1 MSESVVIETPEM
13 RERTRLGM
21 WFFLASEIMFFAGFI
36 GSYVVLRTIHPDL
49 FGMLH
54 RELNKYIA
62 FANTIVLITSSLT
75 MALGVAAAHRGDNKW
90 VANWILATILLGCT
104 FLVVKGFEYSHH
116 LEHVVQQGDNVV
128 HDQIPSASVM
138 YACYFTMTGFHGLH
152 VLVGILV
159 LFVLWIKALMGKFS
173 VNRNVG
179 VEVTG
184 LYWHLVDVIW
194 IFLFPIVY
202 LL

>member
-1 MSESVVIETPEM
+1 MSYAVVVESTEM

-21 WFFLASEIMFFAGFI
+21 WLFLASEIMFFAGFI
-36 GSYVVLRTIHPDL
+36 GAYVVLRTIQPAGDNNPFNELSH
-49 FGMLH
+49 
-54 RELNKYIA
+54 LNKWLA
-62 FANTIVLITSSLT
+62 LVNTVVLITSSLT
-75 MALGVAAAHRGDNKW
+75 MALAVAAAHRGDNK
-90 VANWILATILLGCT
+90 AIAKNILFTMILGVT
-104 FLVVKGFEYSHH
+104 FLIIKGFEYNAKFQADHF
-116 LEHVVQQGDNVV
+116 
-128 HDQIPSASVM
+128 PSTSVM

-152 VLVGILV
+152 VLVGIAV
-159 LFVLWIKALMGKFS
+159 LFFIWLFALRGRYS

-194 IFLFPIVY
+194 IFLFPIIY

>member
-1 MSESVVIETPEM
+1 METVVVESTEM

-21 WFFLASEIMFFAGFI
+21 WLFLASEIMFFAGFI
-36 GSYVVLRTIHPDL
+36 GAYVVLRTIQPAGENNPFNDL
-49 FGMLH
+49 AH
-54 RELNKYIA
+54 LNKWLA
-62 FANTIVLITSSLT
+62 LVNTVVLITSSLT
-75 MALGVAAAHRGDNKW
+75 MALAVGAAHRGDNKAIAKYTLFTM
-90 VANWILATILLGCT
+90 VLGVT
-104 FLVVKGFEYSHH
+104 FLVIKGFEYNAKFQVDHF
-116 LEHVVQQGDNVV
+116 
-128 HDQIPSASVM
+128 PSTSVM

-152 VLVGILV
+152 VLVGIAV
-159 LFVLWIKALMGKFS
+159 LFFIWLFALRGRYS

-194 IFLFPIVY
+194 IFLFPIIY

>member
-1 MSESVVIETPEM
+1 MSTAMVIESTEM

-36 GSYVVLRTIHPDL
+36 GAYVVLRTIQPEGPNNPFNDL
-49 FGMLH
+49 EH
-54 RELNKYIA
+54 LNKWIA
-62 FANTIVLITSSLT
+62 LVNTIVLITSSLT
-75 MALGVAAAHRGDNKW
+75 MALAVGAAHRGDNK
-90 VANWILATILLGCT
+90 AIARNILITMVLGVT
-104 FLVVKGFEYSHH
+104 FLVIKGFEYNSKFQA
-116 LEHVVQQGDNVV
+116 EHF
-128 HDQIPSASVM
+128 PWTSVM

-159 LFVLWIKALMGKFS
+159 LFFIWVFALRGRYS
-173 VNRNVG
+173 SQRNVG

-194 IFLFPIVY
+194 IFLFPILY